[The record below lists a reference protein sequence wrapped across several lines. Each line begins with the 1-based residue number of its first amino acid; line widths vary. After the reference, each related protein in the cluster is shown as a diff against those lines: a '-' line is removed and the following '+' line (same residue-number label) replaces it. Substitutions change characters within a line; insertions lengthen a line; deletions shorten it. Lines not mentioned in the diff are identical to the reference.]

1 MSLLKSLVLH
11 FERKILGKHAHSKLA
26 TSALRKA
33 QLQRVISVNPLM
45 VLVCY
50 ANAFALIIHF
60 WGTELHFL
68 AISFMAPVLAL
79 VTYNA
84 YGVYRFRSRPVPDNV
99 GTSAVEKVT
108 LFCSITAILWGAAL
122 AALFFA
128 TSDAPDF
135 IISAVI
141 AGMLGGGAVALSFV
155 PSALLAFVVP
165 IAILS
170 TIAIFTH
177 QTIDTNLLG
186 ILFLIYCFILVRA
199 GMVFAKNLAKSVCKD
214 LEQQKNA
221 DTISILLNEYAEGA
235 SDWLWEIDSKGI
247 MTHGVEHFSSAIGT
261 DISSWRFEFED
272 VHKAFVSNN
281 LYVLENLDAIQ
292 KAFIERNIIQE
303 ITFGA
308 GTSKNNMV
316 WIEISGKPLFDSE
329 GTFTGYRGFAKN
341 RTIEVKDQKNIEFL
355 ANNDAMTGL
364 MNRSSFFSK
373 VDDVYKALSTEQKS
387 ETSPFAILYIDLDGF
402 KRINDTKGHAAGDAV
417 LVEVSKRLKTAI
429 GEAAI
434 IARLGGDEFAAMID
448 KNKSEQSVE
457 EIAQAIV
464 ESIAKPIQGCAQEF
478 RLSTSIG
485 ISFIDKDGCDTQS
498 VVGAADTAL
507 YQAKNSG
514 KNCYRVFDPSMN
526 EQVHRMNI
534 MREALDKDL
543 DNGALK
549 LVFQPFF
556 KSSDHSLAG
565 FEALARWEHEEFGFV
580 PPDIFIPLAEQTG
593 LINKLGDWALREGCY
608 IASFW
613 PSHMKL
619 AVNVSVPQFQQ
630 ECFIDRLED
639 ILRETQMEANRLEL
653 EITEAVFADNPDAI
667 TEKISKIKRLGVSFS
682 LDDFGTGFSSLM
694 YLIKFPFD
702 KLKIDRSFLQQAERD
717 ESAKKV
723 LQTIAQLG
731 KQLKMETTIE
741 GIETAEQLP
750 MISELNC
757 TYLQG
762 YYFGKPQQVIDIG
775 SFIARDVQRMLMKNA
790 ADNLLDF
797 EECARKVSTK

>member
-1 MSLLKSLVLH
+1 MLLLKSLVLH
-11 FERKILGKHAHSKLA
+11 FERRTLGKHAHSKLA
-26 TSALRKA
+26 ASALRKA
-33 QLQRVISVNPLM
+33 QLHRVISVNPLM
-45 VLVCY
+45 VLACY
-50 ANAFALIIHF
+50 ANALSLAIHF
-60 WGTELHFL
+60 WGTELQTL
-68 AISFMAPVLAL
+68 SISFLIPILAL
-79 VTYNA
+79 MSYNA
-84 YGVYRFRSRPVPDNV
+84 YSVHKFRSKPLPDNV

-108 LFCSITAILWGAAL
+108 LFCGVLALLWGVTL
-122 AALFFA
+122 ATLLFA
-128 TSDAPDF
+128 TSDTPDF
-135 IISAVI
+135 VISVVI
-141 AGMLGGGAVALSFV
+141 VGMLGGGAVALSFV
-155 PSALLAFVVP
+155 PSALLAFIVP
-165 IAILS
+165 IATLT
-170 TIAIFTH
+170 TIAILTH
-177 QTIDTNLLG
+177 QTVDTYFLSF
-186 ILFLIYCFILVRA
+186 LFLVYCFILLRA
-199 GMVFAKNLAKSVCKD
+199 GMVFAKNLARSVCRD
-214 LEQQKNA
+214 LERQKNA

-247 MTHGVEHFSSAIGT
+247 MTHGVEHFSNAIGT

-272 VHKAFVSNN
+272 VHKAFVSNK

-308 GTSKNNMV
+308 GTNKDNMV
-316 WIEISGKPLFDSE
+316 WIEVSGKPLFDGE
-329 GTFTGYRGFAKN
+329 GTFIGYRGFARN
-341 RTIEVKDQKNIEFL
+341 RTVEVEDQKNIEFL

-364 MNRSSFFSK
+364 LNRSSFFSK
-373 VDDVYKALSTEQKS
+373 VDDVYKSLPTEAKS
-387 ETSPFAILYIDLDGF
+387 NTSQFAILYIDLDGF
-402 KRINDTKGHAAGDAV
+402 KRINDTKGHAAGDEV
-417 LVEVSKRLKTAI
+417 LVEVSKRLKSAI
-429 GEAAI
+429 GESAI

-448 KNKSEQSVE
+448 ENKSEQSIE
-457 EIAQAIV
+457 EIAEAIV
-464 ESIAKPIQGCAQEF
+464 TSIATPIQSCAQEF

-485 ISFIDKDGCDTQS
+485 ISFINKDGSDTQS

-514 KNCYRVFDPSMN
+514 KNCYRAFDPSMN

-543 DNGALK
+543 DSGALK

-556 KSSDHSLAG
+556 KSNDHSLAG
-565 FEALARWEHEEFGFV
+565 FEALARWESEEFGFV
-580 PPDIFIPLAEQTG
+580 PPDVFIPLAEQTG

-613 PSHMKL
+613 PPHMKL

-667 TEKISKIKRLGVSFS
+667 MEKISKIKRLGVSFS

-762 YYFGKPQQVIDIG
+762 YYFGRPQQVIDIG
-775 SFIARDVQRMLMKNA
+775 SFIARDVQRMLMKNS

-797 EECARKVSTK
+797 EECARKVLTK